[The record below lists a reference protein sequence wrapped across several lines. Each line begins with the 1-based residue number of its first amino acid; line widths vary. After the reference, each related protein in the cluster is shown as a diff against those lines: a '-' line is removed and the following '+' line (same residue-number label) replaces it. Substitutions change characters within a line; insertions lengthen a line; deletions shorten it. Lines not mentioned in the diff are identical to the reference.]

1 VIGYMKAGSSLK
13 YLRFITGRHDLP
25 FFYEEEV
32 KVQQSFLD
40 AFLKGE
46 DAVGWSIPGKIP
58 AVDICLRKG
67 NPGHNN
73 AEAEL
78 ATFPRRTENEWPIKR
93 TNYAKYYLSSSLGIS
108 PTKGLASGS
117 LRYEAPR

>member
-1 VIGYMKAGSSLK
+1 M
-13 YLRFITGRHDLP
+13 
-25 FFYEEEV
+25 

-40 AFLKGE
+40 AFLKGK
-46 DAVGWSIPGKIP
+46 DTVGWSIPGKVP
-58 AVDICLRKG
+58 AVDLCLRKG
-67 NPGHNN
+67 DPGHNN

-93 TNYAKYYLSSSLGIS
+93 TTYVDYHLSSSLVLS
-108 PTKGLASGS
+108 PKKDPTVST

>member
-1 VIGYMKAGSSLK
+1 MRAGSNLK

-40 AFLKGE
+40 AFLKGV
-46 DAVGWSIPGKIP
+46 DNIGWSIPGKVP
-58 AVDICLRKG
+58 AVSLSLRKG
-67 NPGHNN
+67 DPGHNN

-78 ATFPRRTENEWPIKR
+78 ATFPRRTENEWPIKK
-93 TNYAKYYLSSSLGIS
+93 TTYIDFHLSSSLILS
-108 PTKGLASGS
+108 SKKDLTAAT

>member
-1 VIGYMKAGSSLK
+1 VVGYLRAGSKLK

-46 DAVGWSIPGKIP
+46 DNIGWSIPGKVP
-58 AVDICLRKG
+58 AVDLSLRKG
-67 NPGHNN
+67 DPGHNN

-93 TNYAKYYLSSSLGIS
+93 TTYVDYHLSSSLILS
-108 PTKGLASGS
+108 PKEDPTAGT
-117 LRYEAPR
+117 LR

>member
-1 VIGYMKAGSSLK
+1 MKAGSSLK

-40 AFLKGE
+40 AFLKGK
-46 DAVGWSIPGKIP
+46 DTVGWSIPGKVP
-58 AVDICLRKG
+58 AVDLCLRKG
-67 NPGHNN
+67 NPGYNN

-78 ATFPRRTENEWPIKR
+78 TTFPRRSENEWPIKR
-93 TNYAKYYLSSSLGIS
+93 TTYVDYYLSNSQALSLEKDL
-108 PTKGLASGS
+108 TAGS

>member
-32 KVQQSFLD
+32 KVQKSFLD

-46 DAVGWSIPGKIP
+46 DAVGWSTPGKLP

-93 TNYAKYYLSSSLGIS
+93 TTYVKYHLSSSLGLS
-108 PTKGLASGS
+108 PNKDLMPNS